1 MTNVVTG
8 VVSCAGP
15 AEARKIGRA
24 LLAEKLVACASILPG
39 VESHYWWQGRLA
51 RATEALLILK
61 TTRAKTSAITRSVK
75 ALHSY
80 EVPEII
86 FLPVM
91 RGEKTYLK
99 WLRASITGSLLLLAG
114 VTTCRA
120 DSVSDWIGQ
129 LGSTNDEVR
138 AEAAEQLA
146 QCGGDRVRSQFR
158 KMTSASGIE
167 QRQMGVVGL
176 LQVSDA
182 GEDVER
188 VRARLQDE
196 DATVRWSAALAL
208 GRSGHVEAI
217 PWLKTVAEKDA
228 AESVREVA
236 GEAVEQLQA
245 GMAWH
250 YALPE
255 GVRQARALRKPLL
268 VYVFIRGSTHCRQF
282 EEGVLA
288 DREVVNAGQ
297 EFVCVRLDGTVAE
310 ADVKL
315 HNVRGAPTVLL
326 LNAEGQEISR
336 VAGVVERAA
345 FLERLAE
352 VRRGKLSFREANRA
366 AGQDPK
372 NAPANWQVAQVYLEE
387 GREDLAEPY
396 LRNVIAG
403 DDENRYGYTD
413 DALFALGFAYGKQG
427 RHANA
432 VATLEKLLERWP
444 AYRDKDKALY
454 CLALSRL
461 ASGRKAAAR
470 TALEGL
476 IRDFPN
482 SAVVENARQVLT
494 KMEQK

>member
-1 MTNVVTG
+1 MTNAVTG
-8 VVSCAGP
+8 VVSCASP

-24 LLAEKLVACASILPG
+24 LLAAKLVACVNILPG
-39 VESHYWWQGRLA
+39 VESHYWWQGRVE
-51 RATEALLILK
+51 RATEALLVLK
-61 TTRAKTSAITRSVK
+61 TTRAKVAAVTRTVK
-75 ALHSY
+75 AQHSY
-80 EVPEII
+80 ETPEII
-86 FLPVM
+86 FLPVVQ
-91 RGEKTYLK
+91 GERTYLK
-99 WLRASITGSLLLLAG
+99 WVRASVASLLFLLAG
-114 VTTCRA
+114 APNLRA
-120 DSVSDWIGQ
+120 DTVNDWIGM

-138 AEAAEQLA
+138 AEAADRLA
-146 QCGGDRVRSQFR
+146 QCGGERVRAQFR
-158 KMTSASGIE
+158 KMTSAGGDE

-182 GEDVER
+182 AEDVER
-188 VRARLQDE
+188 VRARLRDE

-208 GRSGHVEAI
+208 GRSGHVEAL
-217 PWLKTVAEKDA
+217 PWLREVAEKDA

-236 GEAVEQLQA
+236 GEAVAQLQA
-245 GMAWH
+245 GITWL

-255 GVRQARALRKPLL
+255 GLRQARALGKPLL
-268 VYVFIRGSTHCRQF
+268 VYVFVRGSTHCRQF

-310 ADVKL
+310 ADVKRYD
-315 HNVRGAPTVLL
+315 VRGAPTVLL
-326 LNAEGQEISR
+326 LNAEGHEVSR
-336 VAGVVERAA
+336 VAGVAERAA
-345 FLERLAE
+345 FLARLAE
-352 VRRGKLSFREANRA
+352 VRRGKLSFQEASRA

-372 NAPANWQVAQVYLEE
+372 NVPANWQVAQVHLEE

-396 LRNVIAG
+396 LRNVVAG

-461 ASGRKAAAR
+461 ASGRKDAAR
-470 TALEGL
+470 ATLEGL

-482 SAVVENARQVLT
+482 SAVVENAKQVLT
-494 KMEQK
+494 KLEKK